1 MKIRVIVKHV
11 NDNNHDDSNPWKIL
25 SYQHLHQSIWET
37 PDLPLAP
44 LSNPKRPNQHMLA
57 MLWDSQQQQGLLRW
71 AKNPCKRWKIYIY
84 LVKEPCVSFLGM
96 HMTPNT
102 LFWGIL
108 CPSPNVGKLGKS
120 SSQLPLVG
128 DMFVSPGPGRLSQW
142 WRVFPGWRPFEVSM
156 LAWATLTRILWSD
169 LNRQRWPGFW
179 LFYRLGELWLY
190 YPVTERSK

>member
-1 MKIRVIVKHV
+1 MKNTKLPASSSEYLGNTRLASCTVVQPQATKPTHV
-11 NDNNHDDSNPWKIL
+11 GNVVG
-25 SYQHLHQSIWET
+25 
-37 PDLPLAP
+37 LPTTT
-44 LSNPKRPNQHMLA
+44 R
-57 MLWDSQQQQGLLRW
+57 LLRW

-84 LVKEPCVSFLGM
+84 LVKEPCVFFLGM

-169 LNRQRWPGFW
+169 LNRQRSPGFW